1 MSVAM
6 AISLVESWKGGKKTH
21 VKEVVTIQVKS
32 QRNWRGHNK
41 DKH

>member
-6 AISLVESWKGGKKTH
+6 AISLVESWKGGKRTH
-21 VKEVVTIQVKS
+21 VKEVTTQVKS